1 VLIDGRP
8 LVGYTRAYLAGGRV
22 FAPVAPL
29 LTGLADRLWME
40 GDTLVVERGDRRI
53 RIRLMPAP
61 GGPLDATYVAAGP
74 VLRALGA
81 SVHYEAKERRLVV
94 AISTR
99 GVITSPT
106 PFDPSVP
113 SVAPTTVFTP
123 APPSTPRP
131 VWTGPPYPRRT
142 ALPFPPPLTLRK

>member
-8 LVGYTRAYLAGGRV
+8 LVGYAHAYLAGGRV
-22 FAPVAPL
+22 FAPIAPL
-29 LTGLADRLWME
+29 LTGLADRLWFE
-40 GDTLVVERGDRRI
+40 DGTLVIVRGDRRI
-53 RIRLMPAP
+53 RIQLLPARASQF
-61 GGPLDATYVAAGP
+61 DATYVAAAP

-81 SVHYEAKERRLVV
+81 TVRYEAKERRLVV
-94 AISTR
+94 ALSTR

-106 PFDPSVP
+106 PFDESVP

-123 APPSTPRP
+123 MPPSTPRP
-131 VWTGPPYPRRT
+131 IWTGSPYPRRT

>member
-1 VLIDGRP
+1 MLIDGRP

-29 LTGLADRLWME
+29 LTGLVDRLWLE

-53 RIRLMPAP
+53 RIRLVPPLGA
-61 GGPLDATYVAAGP
+61 PLDATYVAAGP

-94 AISTR
+94 AISAR
-99 GVITSPT
+99 DVVTSPT
-106 PFDPSVP
+106 PFNPSVP

-123 APPSTPRP
+123 APLSTPRP
-131 VWTGPPYPRRT
+131 VWSGLPYPRRT

>member
-8 LVGYTRAYLAGGRV
+8 LVGYAGAYLAGGRV

-29 LTGLADRLWME
+29 LTGLADRIWFE
-40 GDTLVVERGDRRI
+40 GDALVIERGTRRV
-53 RIRLMPAP
+53 RIQLVPAR
-61 GGPLDATYVAAGP
+61 GGQFDATYVAAAP

-94 AISTR
+94 AVSSRAI
-99 GVITSPT
+99 VTSPT
-106 PFDPSVP
+106 PFDPSAP

-131 VWTGPPYPRRT
+131 VWTGSPYPRRT
-142 ALPFPPPLTLRK
+142 ALPFPPPLTLRE

>member
-8 LVGYTRAYLAGGRV
+8 LVGYARAYLAGGRV

-29 LTGLADRLWME
+29 LTGLADRLWLE
-40 GDTLVVERGDRRI
+40 GDTLVVQRGDRRI

-61 GGPLDATYVAAGP
+61 GGQFDATYVAAGP

-81 SVHYEAKERRLVV
+81 SVQYEAKERRLVV
-94 AISTR
+94 ALAMRET
-99 GVITSPT
+99 VASPT
-106 PFDPSVP
+106 PFDPSAP

-123 APPSTPRP
+123 APSSTPRP
-131 VWTGPPYPRRT
+131 IWTGSPYPRRT
-142 ALPFPPPLTLRK
+142 ALPFPPPLPVL